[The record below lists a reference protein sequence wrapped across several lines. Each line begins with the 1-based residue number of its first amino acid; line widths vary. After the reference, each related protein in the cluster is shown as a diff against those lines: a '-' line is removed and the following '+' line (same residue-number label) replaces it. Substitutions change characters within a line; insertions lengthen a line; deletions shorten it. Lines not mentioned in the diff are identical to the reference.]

1 VSRVRLLP
9 YGDAAVLAEVADVD
23 EALALHADLCDQ
35 PLAGAVDVVP
45 GERTVLVRFDPA
57 LTSADE
63 VSAALSG
70 REVTGGRRTDGSL
83 VTVPVAYDGADL
95 ADVADAV
102 GLSVPDLVATHQR
115 LTWRV
120 AFVGFAPG
128 FGYLVPDGDWP
139 DVPRRLDPRTRV
151 PAGSVA
157 VAGRYSGVYPGA
169 SPGGWQLLGRT
180 DLRVWDAQREP
191 PALLL
196 PGTRVRFEAV
206 RSGAAP

>member
-1 VSRVRLLP
+1 MSRVRLLP
-9 YGDAAVLAEVADVD
+9 YGDAAVLAEVADVG
-23 EALALHADLCDQ
+23 EALALHADLSDRR
-35 PLAGAVDVVP
+35 PAGVVDVVP

-57 LTSADE
+57 VTSVDE
-63 VSAALSG
+63 VRAELA
-70 REVTGGRRTDGSL
+70 RRRVTGERDRDGPM
-83 VTVPVAYDGADL
+83 VTVPVVYDGADL
-95 ADVADAV
+95 AEVAASA
-102 GLSVPDLVATHQR
+102 GVPVAELVAAHQR

-139 DVPRRLDPRTRV
+139 EV

-180 DLRVWDAQREP
+180 DLQMWDVRREP
-191 PALLL
+191 PALLV
-196 PGTRVRFEAV
+196 PGTLVRFEAV
-206 RSGAAP
+206 PCEVAR

>member
-1 VSRVRLLP
+1 MAMSRVRLLP
-9 YGDAAVLAEVADVD
+9 YGDAAVLAEVTDID
-23 EALALHADLCDQ
+23 EALALHADLRDRR
-35 PLAGAVDVVP
+35 PAGTVDVVP

-63 VSAALSG
+63 VRADLAR
-70 REVTGGRRTDGSL
+70 REVTRDRRADGPL
-83 VTVPVAYDGADL
+83 VTVPVFYDGADL
-95 ADVADAV
+95 AAVAAAA
-102 GLSVPDLVATHQR
+102 GLTVPDLVAAHLR

-139 DVPRRLDPRTRV
+139 EVPRRADPRTRV

-157 VAGRYSGVYPGA
+157 AAGRYSGVYPGA

-180 DLRVWDAQREP
+180 DLRVWDAGRER
-191 PALLL
+191 PALLV
-196 PGTRVRFEAV
+196 PGTTVRFEAT
-206 RSGAAP
+206 

>member
-1 VSRVRLLP
+1 MSRVRLLP
-9 YGDAAVLAEVADVD
+9 YGESAVLAEVADVD
-23 EALALHADLCDQ
+23 EALALHADLRAHR
-35 PLAGAVDVVP
+35 PPGTVDVVP

-57 LTSADE
+57 VTSADD
-63 VSAALSG
+63 VRADLAR
-70 REVTGGRRTDGSL
+70 REATGASRTDGPL
-83 VTVPVAYDGADL
+83 VTVPVGYDGPDL
-95 ADVADAV
+95 AEVAGALQ
-102 GLSVPDLVATHQR
+102 LSIPDLVAWHQR

-139 DVPRRLDPRTRV
+139 EVPRRTDPRTRV

-180 DLRVWDAQREP
+180 DLRVWDIRREP

-196 PGTRVRFEAV
+196 PGARVRFEAL
-206 RSGAAP
+206 